1 MLTKSMNV
9 VDLIVKRLRALAQ
22 NSPDLQ
28 NATKLYEAILPIL
41 RDANIYAVPVSLTP
55 EQARV
60 KMENGLPLLHDQHL
74 GLSVEAVRKLILQ
87 LARAV
92 EAIHGVIDDGDP
104 LLRTEAAH
112 RIRLAL
118 EENRLNIS
126 ALLPYIV
133 AGDDRPVAST
143 AQEIDLDTNLVLVL
157 AHNALEP
164 ALHEWRRELT
174 PLAEGIKWHKGFCF
188 VCGAVASLGE
198 LQGND
203 QAMHLR
209 CGQCGAD
216 WPFRRLLCLYC
227 GNEDHNTQKY
237 LYAEKEREKMHVEV
251 CDKCKGYIKVIAS
264 FDPTPA
270 EMLSIE
276 DLATLHLDYIAQE
289 RGYVRR
295 TVL

>member
-1 MLTKSMNV
+1 MLTKSMYA
-9 VDLIVKRLRALAQ
+9 VDPIVKRIRALAQ

-28 NATKLYEAILPIL
+28 NAAKLYEAILPIL
-41 RDANIYAVPVSLTP
+41 RDADIHPAPVSLTP

-60 KMENGLPLLHDQHL
+60 KMESGQPLLHDQHL
-74 GLSVEAVRKLILQ
+74 ELSVEAVRDLILK

-92 EAIHGVIDDGDP
+92 ESIHVVIEDSDP
-104 LLRTEAAH
+104 LLRTESAH

-126 ALLPYIV
+126 ALLPHVV
-133 AGDDRPVAST
+133 ANENRPVASA
-143 AQEIDLDTNLVLVL
+143 AQEIELDTGLILVLT
-157 AHNALEP
+157 HNALEL
-164 ALHEWRRELT
+164 ALHAWRRELT
-174 PLAEGIKWHKGFCF
+174 PLAKGIEWHKGFCF

-237 LYAEKEREKMHVEV
+237 LYSEKEREKMRVEV

-270 EMLSIE
+270 AMLSIE

-289 RGYVRR
+289 LGYVRR